1 MIFEI
6 FWYTVCEY
14 CLTLKH
20 NFNLLYICI
29 KLPKQHVSYTV
40 INGNTCHTQLSM
52 ATRVIHSYQ
61 WQHVLYTVING
72 NTCHTQLSFQI

>member
-6 FWYTVCEY
+6 FWYIVCEY

-40 INGNTCHTQLSM
+40 INDNTCHTQLLL
-52 ATRVIHSYQ
+52 Q
-61 WQHVLYTVING
+61 N
-72 NTCHTQLSFQI
+72 